1 MSLLHSEQ
9 RENAFLLLLM
19 GCFSI
24 GLMLFG
30 SRLAD
35 FVIPE
40 PLAAEEEKEV
50 ASLMLAPISQDT
62 STLEAEEEASRS
74 LSKRASLSEDE
85 KISDEEIDTKEGA
98 IFMLA
103 KEPEPEPEPETA
115 PEPEPE
121 KPVAA
126 QASNDAQALS
136 AMFGASLGASTEV
149 IVAKTPTVSQ
159 KETSKKATT
168 SSQKSANNSA
178 AFDINDN
185 DGVNKALVNARDS
198 QREVTASQG
207 GNSNR
212 SELLSREESNHSG
225 KVEQHIA
232 TLFADV
238 NQELRRLM
246 MVYGLRKQSVQVTLH
261 FTQGVV
267 DSVSLNEGSANF
279 KREVQSLLIGRRIE
293 MAHTGTKSHVLVVN

>member
-1 MSLLHSEQ
+1 MQLLYSEQ
-9 RENAFLLLLM
+9 RENTFLLLLM
-19 GCFSI
+19 ACFSI

-35 FVIPE
+35 FVMPE
-40 PLAAEEEKEV
+40 PLVKEEEKEV
-50 ASLMLAPISQDT
+50 VSLMLAPISPDN
-62 STLEAEEEASRS
+62 STLEAEDSSNRP
-74 LSKRASLSEDE
+74 LSESASLSEAE
-85 KISDEEIDTKEGA
+85 KLSDEEVDTKDGA

-103 KEPEPEPEPETA
+103 KEPEPEPE
-115 PEPEPE
+115 
-121 KPVAA
+121 KPVAT
-126 QASNDAQALS
+126 QANSDAQALS
-136 AMFGASLGASTEV
+136 AMFGASLGAKSEV
-149 IVAKTPTVSQ
+149 IVAKTSTVSQ
-159 KETSKKATT
+159 KEAGKKATS
-168 SSQKSANNSA
+168 SSQKSTNNSA

-198 QREVTASQG
+198 LREETTSQG
-207 GNSNR
+207 NGSTNK
-212 SELLSREESNHSG
+212 SELLSREKSNQSG

-246 MVYGLRKQSVQVTLH
+246 MVYGLRKQSVRVTLY

-267 DSVSLNEGSANF
+267 DNVSLNEGSADF